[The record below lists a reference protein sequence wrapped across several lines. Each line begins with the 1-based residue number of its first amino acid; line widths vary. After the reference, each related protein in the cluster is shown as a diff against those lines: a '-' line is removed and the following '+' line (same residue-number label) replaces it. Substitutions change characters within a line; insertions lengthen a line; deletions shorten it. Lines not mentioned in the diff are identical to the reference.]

1 MMIKI
6 ENLTK
11 SYQSNDEKLVAL
23 NNINAVIF
31 ERELV
36 GIIGSSG
43 AGKSTLIRQLS
54 LIEKPDAGTIWLD
67 DVDLFKLKGKDLLRM
82 RRQLG
87 IVFQGY
93 QLLEQKKVYD
103 NIAFPLQL
111 INMPKD
117 NIKQKVDDLIQLVGL
132 QGKANVYPS
141 QLSGGQKQRVAIAR
155 ALASEPTLLLCDEP
169 TSALDVV
176 TTKSILDLL
185 VKIHQQTNVTILIIT
200 HELSVVKSICERVI
214 VMDEGHFVEDGLVE
228 EVFNHPKHPS
238 TKLLLSYLEGTL

>member
-1 MMIKI
+1 MIRI

-23 NNINAVIF
+23 NNISATIGS
-31 ERELV
+31 RELI

-54 LIEKPDAGTIWLD
+54 LIERPDSGTIWLD
-67 DVDLFKLKGKDLLRM
+67 DIDLFKLRGKDLLRM
-82 RRQLG
+82 RRELG

-93 QLLEQKKVYD
+93 QLLEQKNVFD
-103 NIAFPLQL
+103 NIAFPLQI
-111 INMPKD
+111 INMPKSK
-117 NIKQKVDDLIQLVGL
+117 IKEKVNDLIQLVGL
-132 QGKANVYPS
+132 QGKSAAYPA

-155 ALASEPTLLLCDEP
+155 ALASSPTLLLCDEP

-200 HELSVVKSICERVI
+200 HELSVVKAICERVI
-214 VMDEGHFVEDGLVE
+214 VMDDGYFVEDGPVR
-228 EVFNHPKHPS
+228 EVFYQPKHEK
-238 TKLLLSYLEGTL
+238 TKLLMSYLEGTL

>member
-1 MMIKI
+1 MIRI

-11 SYQSNDEKLVAL
+11 TYKSTDEKLVAL
-23 NNINAVIF
+23 NQINATF
-31 ERELV
+31 KTGELV

-54 LIEKPDAGTIWLD
+54 LIEQPDNGSIWLD
-67 DVDLFKLKGKDLLRM
+67 DVNLLTLKGKDLLRM

-93 QLLEQKKVYD
+93 QLLAQKNVFD

-111 INMPKD
+111 INT
-117 NIKQKVDDLIQLVGL
+117 NQKQIHKRVTELIQLVGL
-132 QGKANVYPS
+132 EGKATSYPA

-155 ALASEPTLLLCDEP
+155 ALATSPKILLCDEP

-185 VKIHQQTNVTILIIT
+185 VTIHKQTDVTILIIT
-200 HELSVVKSICERVI
+200 HELSIVKAICNRVF
-214 VMDEGHFVEDGLVE
+214 VMDQGEFVESGYTQD
-228 EVFNHPKHPS
+228 VFKHPKHPS
-238 TKLLLSYLEGTL
+238 TQLLTSIFEGHI